1 MVNTVFKDLAKM
13 PKLFVVAGRKCIA
26 QPAEALL
33 LVRMVWWVGF
43 LSVVAKLRPLPRAL
57 ELVSGKESSQMKLRD
72 DELPTRLA
80 RSIDLVLSADF
91 LFLEPICWKRAAV
104 LRRYLSQSGI
114 ATQII
119 FGVRNEA
126 KGMVEGHA
134 WLEADGKPFL
144 EKTPPDY
151 VVTYTFPSDI
161 RREPNL
167 VFLSK

>member
-1 MVNTVFKDLAKM
+1 
-13 PKLFVVAGRKCIA
+13 
-26 QPAEALL
+26 
-33 LVRMVWWVGF
+33 
-43 LSVVAKLRPLPRAL
+43 
-57 ELVSGKESSQMKLRD
+57 MKLRD

-161 RREPNL
+161 RREPDL